1 MFRMKKLLP
10 YFIVLIV
17 LGGALGYFLYTYAPS
32 TLEKKESDFAVRDLK
47 DVTRVLLTD
56 EKGNKLELK
65 KNDKET
71 WIVNDGYEAGDE
83 PLHLLFTA
91 LQKMTVR
98 GPVPLNGID
107 NVLRELVKK
116 HSRVEVFTS
125 GDKPERVF
133 YVGGPTLDDKGT
145 YMIMEVDGKMAK
157 RPYITYIQGLNAY
170 LTSRFNTDS
179 MYWRTRWVYRNTS
192 ANIKSVAVEYK
203 YDSTQSFYINKN
215 VEGQFVV
222 ENYKHQIENQPKQT
236 YIEQYLDFFGQVSV
250 EAFKNNYAG
259 KDSVLQTEPFCV
271 ITLVDN
277 EGATHRSVLYH
288 APITDASR
296 VLADEQGRPLK
307 FDIEHFYAQYNNG
320 RDFAIVQYYVW
331 NKVLRQYQDFFR
343 KPIKRP

>member
-1 MFRMKKLLP
+1 MKKLWP
-10 YFIVLIV
+10 YLIVVLV
-17 LGGALGYFLYTYAPS
+17 LGGALGYFLYTNAPS
-32 TLEKKESDFAVRDLK
+32 TIEKKESDFAIKDLK
-47 DVTRVLLTD
+47 TVTRVLLTN
-56 EKGNKLELK
+56 EKGNRIELK
-65 KNDKET
+65 KNDKEV
-71 WIVNDGYEAGDE
+71 WMVNGGYEAGDE
-83 PLHLLFTA
+83 PLSLLFSA
-91 LQKMTVR
+91 IQKMTVR

-107 NVLRELVKK
+107 NVFRELLKK
-116 HSRVEVFTS
+116 HSRVEIFTS
-125 GDKPERVF
+125 DDKPEKVY

-157 RPYITYIQGLNAY
+157 QPYITYIQGLNAY
-170 LTSRFNTDS
+170 LTSRFNADS

-192 ANIKSVAVEYK
+192 SNIRSVAVEYK
-203 YDSTQSFYINKN
+203 DDSTQSFYINKI
-215 VEGQFVV
+215 VDGQFAI
-222 ENYKHQIENQPKQT
+222 ENYKHEIEPQPKQS

-259 KDSVLQTEPFCV
+259 KDSILQTQPFCV

-277 EGATHRSVLYH
+277 EGVLHRSVLYH

-296 VLADEQGRPLK
+296 VLADEQGRPLN

-343 KPIKRP
+343 KPVKRP